1 MLGTICKN
9 VEAARIVEHLK
20 MEHRMAN
27 LQAHGRDHLALGD
40 RGARAD
46 TARQHRRDLTISR
59 DESSMRHV
67 DRIGSGLRGA
77 LAVCD
82 KLVRPA
88 DDPAILHRQN
98 FRPGRYDQ
106 ITSAVNWKPARSGR
120 AKMRVR
126 RIPVPRYC
134 WDDG

>member
-20 MEHRMAN
+20 WSIEWPTCTPTDAI
-27 LQAHGRDHLALGD
+27 HLALGD

-67 DRIGSGLRGA
+67 RS
-77 LAVCD
+77 
-82 KLVRPA
+82 
-88 DDPAILHRQN
+88 HR
-98 FRPGRYDQ
+98 
-106 ITSAVNWKPARSGR
+106 
-120 AKMRVR
+120 
-126 RIPVPRYC
+126 
-134 WDDG
+134 